1 MGLNPLNF
9 SDAFLGVM
17 AQRLA
22 RRLCKNCKEEYHPSE
37 EEFQEI
43 VNDFG
48 ADHWEAT
55 GIEYTS
61 SLTLHRPIGCE
72 ECSNTGYKG
81 RLGIHELMEG
91 TKEIKGLIKRAE
103 ETEKLFASAIGQ
115 GMNTL
120 KQDGILKAFQGHTD
134 VSEIRRICIA

>member
-1 MGLNPLNF
+1 MGLNALNF

-22 RRLCKNCKEEYHPSE
+22 RRLCKNCKETYHPSR
-37 EEFQEI
+37 EEFDEI
-43 VNDFG
+43 VQDFS
-48 ADHWEAT
+48 EAQWKNT
-55 GIEYTS
+55 GIEYTND
-61 SLTLHRPIGCE
+61 LTLCRPVGCE
-72 ECSNTGYKG
+72 KCSSTGFKG

-103 ETEKLFASAIGQ
+103 TTEKLFAAAIEQ

-120 KQDGILKAFQGHTD
+120 KQDGILKAFQGLTD
-134 VSEIRRICIA
+134 VAEIRRICIN